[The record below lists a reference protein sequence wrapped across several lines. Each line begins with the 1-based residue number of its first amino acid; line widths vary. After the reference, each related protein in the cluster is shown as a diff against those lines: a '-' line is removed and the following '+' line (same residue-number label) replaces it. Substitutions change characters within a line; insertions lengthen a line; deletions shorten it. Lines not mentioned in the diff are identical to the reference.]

1 MMKDSGA
8 PEIVLALVL
17 KKRGFTKGEKLIYS
31 NNKNIQRLVFYIYI
45 YKTISTI
52 STIYG

>member
-31 NNKNIQRLVFYIYI
+31 NNKNIQRLVFYIY
-45 YKTISTI
+45 KTISTI